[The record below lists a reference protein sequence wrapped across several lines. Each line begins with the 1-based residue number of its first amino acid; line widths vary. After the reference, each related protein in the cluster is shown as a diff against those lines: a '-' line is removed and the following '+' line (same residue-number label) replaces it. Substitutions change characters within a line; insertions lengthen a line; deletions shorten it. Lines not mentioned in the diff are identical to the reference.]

1 MAITLAILVTF
12 LTNSFRIHPMASLSF
27 AAFLSAGTC
36 ECIISNGILLHDRIP
51 KRGIVITK
59 LCWDKTS
66 QHQLLL
72 RMIQLSSIQTKSE
85 ISKYKEFG

>member
-1 MAITLAILVTF
+1 MI
-12 LTNSFRIHPMASLSF
+12 
-27 AAFLSAGTC
+27 FLSVMLDKSVHCLMG
-36 ECIISNGILLHDRIP
+36 NLLAYLSLQLSLLW
-51 KRGIVITK
+51 GIVITK